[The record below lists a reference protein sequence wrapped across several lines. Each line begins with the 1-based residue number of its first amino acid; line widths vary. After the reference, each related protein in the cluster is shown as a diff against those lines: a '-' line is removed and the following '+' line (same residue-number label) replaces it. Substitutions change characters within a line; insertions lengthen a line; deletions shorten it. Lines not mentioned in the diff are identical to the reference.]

1 MDIFVYITLCF
12 TSLFTLMDPLG
23 VMPVF
28 LQMTDGMDTK
38 ERRCIALKACT
49 IAFIIL
55 VLFTLSGRFLFHF
68 FGISTDGFRIV
79 GGIIIFKIG
88 YDMLQ
93 AHFTHVK
100 LNETERKEY
109 SKDITI
115 TPLAIPMLC
124 GPGAISSGITLMEDA
139 SEYTFKIVLLGVIA
153 LVCILSFFILCA
165 STQLLKI
172 LGETGN
178 NVMMRLMG
186 LILMVISVE
195 CFISGIRPVL
205 IEILKQAHACS

>member
-115 TPLAIPMLC
+115 TPLAIP
-124 GPGAISSGITLMEDA
+124 ISSGITLMEDA

-186 LILMVISVE
+186 LILMVIAVE

>member
-1 MDIFVYITLCF
+1 
-12 TSLFTLMDPLG
+12 
-23 VMPVF
+23 
-28 LQMTDGMDTK
+28 
-38 ERRCIALKACT
+38 
-49 IAFIIL
+49 
-55 VLFTLSGRFLFHF
+55 
-68 FGISTDGFRIV
+68 
-79 GGIIIFKIG
+79 
-88 YDMLQ
+88 MLQ

-165 STQLLKI
+165 STPAFKN
-172 LGETGN
+172 LGRDGKQCDDETDGTYSN
-178 NVMMRLMG
+178 GDRRGMFYQRDT
-186 LILMVISVE
+186 
-195 CFISGIRPVL
+195 SGIN
-205 IEILKQAHACS
+205 

>member
-1 MDIFVYITLCF
+1 
-12 TSLFTLMDPLG
+12 
-23 VMPVF
+23 
-28 LQMTDGMDTK
+28 
-38 ERRCIALKACT
+38 
-49 IAFIIL
+49 
-55 VLFTLSGRFLFHF
+55 
-68 FGISTDGFRIV
+68 
-79 GGIIIFKIG
+79 
-88 YDMLQ
+88 MLQ

-153 LVCILSFFILCA
+153 LVCILSFFILCVHPA
-165 STQLLKI
+165 FKN
-172 LGETGN
+172 LGRDGKQCDDETDGTYSN
-178 NVMMRLMG
+178 G
-186 LILMVISVE
+186 DAVE

-205 IEILKQAHACS
+205 IEICETSPCLFLKKRDNLDLLLTLKV

>member
-1 MDIFVYITLCF
+1 
-12 TSLFTLMDPLG
+12 
-23 VMPVF
+23 
-28 LQMTDGMDTK
+28 
-38 ERRCIALKACT
+38 
-49 IAFIIL
+49 
-55 VLFTLSGRFLFHF
+55 
-68 FGISTDGFRIV
+68 
-79 GGIIIFKIG
+79 
-88 YDMLQ
+88 
-93 AHFTHVK
+93 
-100 LNETERKEY
+100 
-109 SKDITI
+109 
-115 TPLAIPMLC
+115 MLC

-186 LILMVISVE
+186 LILIVIAVE

>member
-1 MDIFVYITLCF
+1 MDIFVYLTLCF

-93 AHFTHVK
+93 SHFTHVK
-100 LNETERKEY
+100 PVSYTHLDVYKRQRLNH
-109 SKDITI
+109 S
-115 TPLAIPMLC
+115 
-124 GPGAISSGITLMEDA
+124 A
-139 SEYTFKIVLLGVIA
+139 SW
-153 LVCILSFFILCA
+153 
-165 STQLLKI
+165 
-172 LGETGN
+172 
-178 NVMMRLMG
+178 NV
-186 LILMVISVE
+186 
-195 CFISGIRPVL
+195 PN
-205 IEILKQAHACS
+205 

>member
-1 MDIFVYITLCF
+1 MDIFVYLTLCF

-38 ERRCIALKACT
+38 ERRYIALKACT

-55 VLFTLSGRFLFHF
+55 VLLHYRAGFCFIFRHLNN
-68 FGISTDGFRIV
+68 GFRIV

-139 SEYTFKIVLLGVIA
+139 SEYTFK
-153 LVCILSFFILCA
+153 
-165 STQLLKI
+165 
-172 LGETGN
+172 
-178 NVMMRLMG
+178 
-186 LILMVISVE
+186 
-195 CFISGIRPVL
+195 
-205 IEILKQAHACS
+205 